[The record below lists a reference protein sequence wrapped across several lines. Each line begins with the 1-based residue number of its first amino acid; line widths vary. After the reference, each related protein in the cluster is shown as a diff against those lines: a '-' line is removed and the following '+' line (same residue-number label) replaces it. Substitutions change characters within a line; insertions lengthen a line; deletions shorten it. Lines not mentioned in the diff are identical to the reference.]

1 MNSKARF
8 HTNLDEAQPYVAK
21 LAETW
26 KGPMPTVGHEIV
38 FEFVRWNQDHKRSE
52 QFSFALIVCAVR
64 WSETG
69 EPTVELHAPRH
80 FESIQAWMDYFRKH
94 VKDRA

>member
-1 MNSKARF
+1 MKIHF
-8 HTNLDEAQPYVAK
+8 HTNLDEAQPFVSK

-26 KGPMPTVGHEIV
+26 KGAVPAIGHEIV
-38 FEFVRWNQDHKRSE
+38 FEFVRWDHERERSAPFN
-52 QFSFALIVCAVR
+52 FSLIVCAVR